1 MRGAEAVSRA
11 LHGCEFDDNSLPGVS
26 CRETDQLDSRVR
38 DTDDGTA
45 AGTTPKR
52 FVFIFAYR
60 ENMAP
65 EQREAGSQVSVTF
78 EDVAVLFTRD
88 EWKKLDHSQRS
99 LYREVMLEN
108 YSNLASLGPSCHPW
122 TDSEI
127 RIFLEE
133 WEVVERRV
141 GNPGRKISETIQA
154 LCLQLNERRGLKKSW
169 ESCVDLLLTLQ
180 NLHRSL
186 CRGRPEAVPLFS
198 PYSEALYRILVR
210 PPGSSCS
217 PWTDSEIRIF
227 LQEWE
232 GVERR
237 VGNPCSKILEKS
249 WAIHQQI
256 NVRRGLKKS
265 WASCVDLLLILQY
278 LHRILCN
285 ERLEAIPLFSPYSKA
300 LYRILGRPPAVMLKP
315 ISVFACIIRIDI
327 FCHIWC
333 TSKFL
338 YVQLQH
344 CAMAFG
350 IFIWAHHHNN
360 PAGSLQPQLFMASD
374 IPAS

>member
-1 MRGAEAVSRA
+1 ME
-11 LHGCEFDDNSLPGVS
+11 P
-26 CRETDQLDSRVR
+26 DQVERLRNTEELNV
-38 DTDDGTA
+38 
-45 AGTTPKR
+45 
-52 FVFIFAYR
+52 
-60 ENMAP
+60 
-65 EQREAGSQVSVTF
+65 EQSGKQEG
-78 EDVAVLFTRD
+78 
-88 EWKKLDHSQRS
+88 QRPS
-99 LYREVMLEN
+99 
-108 YSNLASLGPSCHPW
+108 GPSCHPW

-186 CRGRPEAVPLFS
+186 CSERPGAVPLFS
-198 PYSEALYRILVR
+198 PYSEALYRILGR
-210 PPGSSCS
+210 PPGTHYLPPSLAGSSCS

-227 LQEWE
+227 LREWE
-232 GVERR
+232 GVEWR
-237 VGNPCSKILEKS
+237 VGNPCRKILEKS

-265 WASCVDLLLILQY
+265 WASCVDLLLTLQN

-300 LYRILGRPPAVMLKP
+300 LYRILGRPPAGSHTVPWPLESSLGHITMT
-315 ISVFACIIRIDI
+315 VFPSPLSPV
-327 FCHIWC
+327 H
-333 TSKFL
+333 
-338 YVQLQH
+338 QLWD
-344 CAMAFG
+344 FG
-350 IFIWAHHHNN
+350 IPIPSAELQEN
-360 PAGSLQPQLFMASD
+360 PSPMMSREDSLLPR
-374 IPAS
+374 

>member
-1 MRGAEAVSRA
+1 ME
-11 LHGCEFDDNSLPGVS
+11 P
-26 CRETDQLDSRVR
+26 DQ
-38 DTDDGTA
+38 
-45 AGTTPKR
+45 
-52 FVFIFAYR
+52 
-60 ENMAP
+60 E
-65 EQREAGSQVSVTF
+65 EQLRNTEELNVEESGKQEGRRPSGS
-78 EDVAVLFTRD
+78 
-88 EWKKLDHSQRS
+88 
-99 LYREVMLEN
+99 
-108 YSNLASLGPSCHPW
+108 SCHPW

-186 CRGRPEAVPLFS
+186 CSGRPEAVPLFS
-198 PYSEALYRILVR
+198 PYSEALYRILGR

-232 GVERR
+232 GVEWR
-237 VGNPCSKILEKS
+237 VGNPCRKILEKS

-256 NVRRGLKKS
+256 NERRGLKKS
-265 WASCVDLLLILQY
+265 WESCVDLLLTLQN

-300 LYRILGRPPAVMLKP
+300 LYRILGQPPEECKSDMFQVDQNIEQIMVQSLLPRWVWYMPACQELSTFRESAFKLWYHCFFYTASGEP
-315 ISVFACIIRIDI
+315 IVYEVFEEFR
-327 FCHIWC
+327 FPEG
-333 TSKFL
+333 T
-338 YVQLQH
+338 
-344 CAMAFG
+344 
-350 IFIWAHHHNN
+350 
-360 PAGSLQPQLFMASD
+360 P
-374 IPAS
+374 